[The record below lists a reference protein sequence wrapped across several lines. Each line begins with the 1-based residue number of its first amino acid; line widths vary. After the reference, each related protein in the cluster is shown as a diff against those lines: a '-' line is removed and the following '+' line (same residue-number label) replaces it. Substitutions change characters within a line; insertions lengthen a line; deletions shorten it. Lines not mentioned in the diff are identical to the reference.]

1 MGALATVATMIFA
14 FPIPATSGYFN
25 FGDAIVMTTA
35 LTFGPV
41 IGALAGG
48 IGSGLADLI
57 GGWYNWVIF
66 TTVIKGA
73 EGYIAGKLAG
83 DPKNRTLTKTII
95 AWLVGASVMV
105 SGYFI
110 VQVFMYGFSAAL
122 VEAPFNL
129 VQMIVAG
136 VVGVPLSI
144 AIKDRLILTNP
155 DLVAKKRRG
164 EELEEDTEIY

>member
-1 MGALATVATMIFA
+1 VSGGNRFGSREIAAISVMGALACIATIIFT

-41 IGALAGG
+41 IGAIAGG
-48 IGSGLADLI
+48 FGSGLADLL

-83 DPKNRTLTKTII
+83 DPEGRTFNKTVI
-95 AWLVGASVMV
+95 AWFAGAIVMV
-105 SGYFI
+105 GGYFI
-110 VQVFMYGFSAAL
+110 VQVFMYGLGAAIA
-122 VEAPFNL
+122 EAPFNF
-129 VQMIVAG
+129 VQMAVAG
-136 VVGVPLSI
+136 IVGIPMSI
-144 AIKDRLILTNP
+144 AVKDRLRL
-155 DLVAKKRRG
+155 
-164 EELEEDTEIY
+164 